1 MDIFSI
7 KGNIYRLKK
16 SKRNGKL
23 IAYADTGK
31 VIIPDNQG
39 SLHHGFAKITSF
51 IDKGNCFVAQ
61 MENVVHDFY
70 YGYED
75 EEVIPYDELVE
86 VFKLYGFKHEY
97 QLPIDEKNIFD
108 VWANL
113 KTGALITIETWNKGA
128 DESWDGREHVTYN
141 SVNVCIPTEN
151 TLVFRLHERTG
162 FSHGGYNLCCFNLVH
177 NKTDFPLQN
186 VLGYC
191 SNSRNWNGEHPHLWH
206 YGDGDNI
213 NFAKILTR
221 IYDFEDDIGT
231 LFNMKIEK
239 ALERYKENGFVV

>member
-1 MDIFSI
+1 MDILSI
-7 KGNIYRLKK
+7 KGNIQRLKK

-23 IAYADTGK
+23 IASTDTGK
-31 VIIPDNQG
+31 VIIPDNQN
-39 SLHHGFAKITSF
+39 SLHYGFAKVEEF
-51 IDKGNCFVAQ
+51 QDKGNCFVAQ
-61 MENVVHDFY
+61 MENVVYDFY

-113 KTGALITIETWNKGA
+113 KTGALITIETWNKSA

-151 TLVFRLHERTG
+151 TLAFRLHERTG